1 MCCHIAVCVGGYVL
15 SFLDYKTK
23 AVDENENERSISNT
37 KEEEYKDELAH
48 AGAWE
53 AGWPPGAGGAA

>member
-1 MCCHIAVCVGGYVL
+1 M

-23 AVDENENERSISNT
+23 AVDENKNERSISNT